1 MWSGDAVSRRRVIA
15 AYLARP
21 SSSWRRS
28 WGGTTAPSRR
38 CTSSGGI
45 GCDAAIPGGAPGWRL
60 ALYLGG
66 LVALCRALL
75 SPIDTLGSLL
85 FVVHMTQHEL
95 LTMVAPPTILWGRS
109 PALRWRAAGLLRPNA
124 RTRRRKARHRAR
136 HRVQPSHTS
145 PSVRPRSSRMRRG
158 RTGTAGSASAGVNRS
173 GCARSPVMVR
183 ASALGA
189 PSGVQLPELRD
200 GLLHHLAAHALP
212 SGPAASSGGP
222 CRPSAASY
230 RAGTLSSV
238 CAWPRAQVNELGR
251 HYTRR
256 SGPRCAAA
264 RTYTPARPAT
274 RGRAAR
280 TVEVGL
286 GPAAWSPALFE
297 PCPQHPPR
305 RLAPS

>member
-124 RTRRRKARHRAR
+124 RTRRHKAR

-173 GCARSPVMVR
+173 GCARSPVIVR

-212 SGPAASSGGP
+212 SGPAASSGDL
-222 CRPSAASY
+222 AV
-230 RAGTLSSV
+230 L
-238 CAWPRAQVNELGR
+238 
-251 HYTRR
+251 
-256 SGPRCAAA
+256 
-264 RTYTPARPAT
+264 
-274 RGRAAR
+274 
-280 TVEVGL
+280 
-286 GPAAWSPALFE
+286 
-297 PCPQHPPR
+297 PPR
-305 RLAPS
+305 RIAQGHCPVFAPGRARKSMNLVGTTRAVPVPGVPRLGLIPRRGPQPGVAPLELWKLG